1 MGDMPAPPSP
11 QEQPKID
18 RDTLIQALDSLSSQL
33 QREGVTGELCLYGGA
48 VMVLAFQARQSTR
61 DVDAIFQPA
70 SAVRHAA
77 RLVADELN
85 LEEHWL
91 NDGVKGFISQRE
103 QVTSGDLPQ
112 FPALRVVM
120 ATPEYLLAMKCMAAR
135 VAVTANEPSDVA
147 DILFLIRHL
156 GIQTPDAVLELV
168 EDYYPRERIP
178 VRTQYLVE
186 SLFEEALG
194 ERAS

>member
-1 MGDMPAPPSP
+1 MPSP
-11 QEQPKID
+11 LESDPGPKLD
-18 RDTLIQALDSLSSQL
+18 RRTLIRALESLSAHL
-33 QREGVTGELCLYGGA
+33 EREGVTGELCLYGGA

-70 SAVRHAA
+70 SAVRQAA
-77 RLVADELN
+77 RAVANELC

-91 NDGVKGFISQRE
+91 NDGVKGFISHRG

-135 VAVTANEPSDVA
+135 VAVAAGEPSDVA
-147 DILFLIRHL
+147 DILFLIQHL
-156 GIQTPDAVLELV
+156 RLKDANAVLALV
-168 EDYYPRERIP
+168 EDYYPRDKIP

-186 SLFEEALG
+186 SLFEEPLAEG
-194 ERAS
+194 QP